1 MNEEELQEQEERE
14 EVAEWWPTLTE
25 QYEYNGMSISDFI

>member
-1 MNEEELQEQEERE
+1 MNEDHEEQDFEEIS
-14 EVAEWWPTLTE
+14 EWWPTLTE